1 MRITLQSVL
10 RLFDMKTKIFYPEL
24 YYKFTIAQDAVNN
37 IEGGSG
43 HLPGQRRTS
52 NIIKNVA
59 KLETP
64 TPPESQFRVS
74 HYQSVILGYSKQGQ
88 SMSE

>member
-1 MRITLQSVL
+1 MKAKL
-10 RLFDMKTKIFYPEL
+10 LFLEVSKKH
-24 YYKFTIAQDAVNN
+24 TIVQDAVNN

-43 HLPGQRRTS
+43 HLPSQRRTS

-64 TPPESQFRVS
+64 TPPESQFRVP
-74 HYQSVILGYSKQGQ
+74 HHQSVILGYSKQGQ